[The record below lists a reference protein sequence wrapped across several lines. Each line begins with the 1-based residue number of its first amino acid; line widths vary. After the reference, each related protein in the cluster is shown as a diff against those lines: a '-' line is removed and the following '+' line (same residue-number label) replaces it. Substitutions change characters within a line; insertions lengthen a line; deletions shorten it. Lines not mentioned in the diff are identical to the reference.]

1 MKLRKHTRRVHHKK
15 QPASVEHN
23 WQKSEITTKKIRSY
37 RVPVKNLITLLTLR
51 HLGLLPRTDGQ
62 KAKCFSYK
70 HSFPKLIWYS
80 RGKLLRFSP
89 AESVLSIMYASFL
102 WLVRHVLQVREIES
116 QCKKNPFSF
125 RRVALFHPKLWT
137 WNEGG
142 NVSFS
147 AAGRAPT
154 GLHPLIE
161 AVKSQLHLAKAQQNK
176 ALRASI
182 EYTLSVE

>member
-102 WLVRHVLQVREIES
+102 WLVRHVLQIREIES
-116 QCKKNPFSF
+116 RSKKKIPFLFGELLCSIQSCGRETRAATCRSVLLAGPRLDF
-125 RRVALFHPKLWT
+125 IHLSKQSRVNF
-137 WNEGG
+137 
-142 NVSFS
+142 
-147 AAGRAPT
+147 
-154 GLHPLIE
+154 I
-161 AVKSQLHLAKAQQNK
+161 SQKHNK
-176 ALRASI
+176 TRHF
-182 EYTLSVE
+182 VHQ